1 MAGNWQLVFVAAV
14 CDRRGDGKT
23 EKFENQRLER
33 RKPSFT
39 FFISELS
46 ESSVV
51 KFFNLDMGFKPVHDA
66 VHMTAMT
73 YTAARENLASTMDR
87 VCIDRDPVIITRKR
101 DQAVV
106 MLSLADYESL
116 QETAYLLRTPANA
129 KRLFDSI
136 ENLNAGKIVKK
147 GIQDLMEP

>member
-1 MAGNWQLVFVAAV
+1 
-14 CDRRGDGKT
+14 
-23 EKFENQRLER
+23 
-33 RKPSFT
+33 
-39 FFISELS
+39 
-46 ESSVV
+46 
-51 KFFNLDMGFKPVHDA
+51 
-66 VHMTAMT
+66 MT

-129 KRLFDSI
+129 TRLLDSI